1 MVWGGLSDGAGGC
14 LSPKSGNFPLGR
26 KGRGEPGLFPPGEG
40 FGRVHAAGEVGR
52 VSGVPMSPSFGDGPW
67 LSTRSHGWDAGGW
80 WWLLHPSPSLR
91 PRGKFGTVY
100 RLQEKAT
107 GKIRAGKYFR
117 TRTAKEKQV
126 ARAEVE
132 LMNLLHHPRLVQC
145 LAAFQG
151 PAELVMVMEYD
162 VLLLQRR

>member
-1 MVWGGLSDGAGGC
+1 M
-14 LSPKSGNFPLGR
+14 
-26 KGRGEPGLFPPGEG
+26 
-40 FGRVHAAGEVGR
+40 
-52 VSGVPMSPSFGDGPW
+52 GVPRPHLLGVA
-67 LSTRSHGWDAGGW
+67 LSVG
-80 WWLLHPSPSLR
+80 WWLLHPSSSLC

-117 TRTAKEKQV
+117 TRTAKEKQA

-145 LAAFQG
+145 LAAFQH
-151 PAELVMVMEYD
+151 PAELVMVME
-162 VLLLQRR
+162 